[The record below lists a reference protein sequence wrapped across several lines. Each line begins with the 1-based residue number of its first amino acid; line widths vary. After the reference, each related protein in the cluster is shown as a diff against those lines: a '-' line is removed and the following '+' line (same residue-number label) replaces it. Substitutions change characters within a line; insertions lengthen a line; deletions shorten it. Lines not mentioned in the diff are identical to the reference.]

1 VPEVIEKALLQAG
14 IPAEAVQGYFIH
26 QANQRILDAVAKRL
40 QLQTQQVAS
49 VLERYGNTSGASIP
63 IALAEW
69 IGQGRFGHGDLG
81 VMAGF
86 GAGLTW
92 GAIVF
97 RWGR

>member
-1 VPEVIEKALLQAG
+1 
-14 IPAEAVQGYFIH
+14 
-26 QANQRILDAVAKRL
+26 
-40 QLQTQQVAS
+40 VAS